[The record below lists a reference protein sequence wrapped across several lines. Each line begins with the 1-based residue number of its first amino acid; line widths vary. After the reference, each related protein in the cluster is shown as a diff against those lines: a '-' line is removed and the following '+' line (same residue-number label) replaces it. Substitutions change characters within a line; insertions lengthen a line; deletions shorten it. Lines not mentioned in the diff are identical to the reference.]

1 MSKKRKTKAPKKS
14 NKLKHRL
21 KAYIKKVFDQN
32 PEIQQNYKQIS
43 AQLDI
48 KDAHT
53 RKLVLTALYE
63 LKDEGYLHEFSRGN
77 FCVNLIHTAE
87 IIGEI
92 DITSRGAGFVIVEG
106 LENDIYIAPENT
118 NRALHGD
125 RVKVSITKEG
135 KKRTEG
141 KITDVIERKTTQFVG
156 TIEMHQRFAFVVTDN
171 NRINVD
177 LYVTKEKLNGAK
189 DGDKVLAK
197 LSSWP
202 ASAES
207 PYGEIVEVLGKPG
220 SNDTEMMAI
229 LLGNDLE
236 IKFPQEVIK
245 QAEGVGMSL
254 DEEEIKTRRDMRN
267 VTTFT
272 IDPFDAKD
280 FDDALSIQT
289 LENGNY
295 EIGIHIADVSHYV
308 TPDSA
313 MDKEALKRSNSVYL
327 VDRVIP
333 MLPEQLSNLA
343 CSLRPN
349 EDKYTF
355 SAVFE
360 IDEKGKIYKE
370 WFGKTA
376 THSDRRFTYEEA
388 QEIIEGAEGDFKD
401 EILILDKIAKLYRK
415 KRLANGA
422 LNIESDEIRFKLN
435 EKGEPVE
442 VVHKVAKDSNKLVEE
457 FMLLANKKVALRIG
471 KKNKG
476 QQIQPSVYRVH
487 DKPDLSKLEM
497 FRTFIDKFGYE
508 IDFTHPDQISTAIN
522 KLLKDV
528 RLKNE
533 FSLIQTMAIRSMS
546 KAEYSTTNIGHYG
559 LSFEYYTH
567 FTSPIRRYADLMVHR
582 ILFEE
587 LHQTNHKYSGVLDEI
602 CKRISRNER
611 KAIEAERDSNKYFQ
625 VQFVKDK
632 VGEIYEGT
640 VSGLADFGMFVKMD
654 ENQCEGMITIASLPN
669 DRFSFDQ
676 EKFCI
681 RGAKTKKE
689 YNFGDKVRVQ
699 IVAVNPKKRQIDLE
713 IFEF

>member
-1 MSKKRKTKAPKKS
+1 MSKKRKSKGPKKS
-14 NKLKHRL
+14 NKLKYRL
-21 KAYIKKVFDQN
+21 KAYIKKIFEQN
-32 PEIQQNYKQIS
+32 PELQLNYKQVS
-43 AQLDI
+43 GQLDI
-48 KDAHT
+48 KDSHT
-53 RKLVLTALYE
+53 RKLVLTALNE
-63 LKDEGYLHEFSRGN
+63 LKQDGFLNEFSRGS
-77 FCVNLIHTAE
+77 FSINLDHSAE
-87 IIGEI
+87 LIGEI
-92 DITSRGAGFVIVEG
+92 DITSRGAGFVMIEDV
-106 LENDIYIAPENT
+106 ENDIYVSPENI

-125 RVKVSITKEG
+125 IVKVEITKEG

-141 KITDVIERKTTQFVG
+141 KIVDIIERKTTQFVG
-156 TIEMHQRFAFVVTDN
+156 TVEMHQRFAFVVTDN
-171 NRINVD
+171 NRVNVD

-197 LSSWP
+197 ISSWP
-202 ASAES
+202 ASADN

-220 SNDTEMMAI
+220 TNDTEMMAI

-236 IKFPQEVIK
+236 IKFPQEVVA
-245 QAEGVGMSL
+245 QAESVGMEL

-267 VTTFT
+267 VPTFT

-280 FDDALSIQT
+280 FDDALSFQK

-295 EIGIHIADVSHYV
+295 EIGVHIADVSHYV

-360 IDEKGKIYKE
+360 IDEKGKIYNE

-388 QEIIEGAEGDFKD
+388 QEIIEGADGDFKE
-401 EILILDKIAKLYRK
+401 EILTLDKIAKIYRR
-415 KRLANGA
+415 KRLKNGA
-422 LNIESDEIRFKLN
+422 LNIESEEIRFKLN
-435 EKGEPVE
+435 DKGEPVE
-442 VVHKVAKDSNKLVEE
+442 VVTKIAKDSNKLIEE
-457 FMLLANKKVALRIG
+457 FMLLANKKVALRVG
-471 KKNKG
+471 KKPKG
-476 QQIQPSVYRVH
+476 QNIQPNVYRIH
-487 DKPDLSKLEM
+487 DKPDLSKLEV
-497 FRTFIDKFGYE
+497 FKTFIDKFGYE
-508 IDFTHPDQISTAIN
+508 INFTHPDQISTAIN
-522 KLLKDV
+522 ALLKDV

-546 KAEYSTTNIGHYG
+546 KAEYSTKNIGHYG
-559 LSFEYYTH
+559 LGFEYYTH

-587 LHQTNHKYSGVLDEI
+587 LHNRNHKYSGVLDDI

-632 VGEIYEGT
+632 IGEIYEGT

-654 ENQCEGMITIASLPN
+654 ENQCEGMVTISSLPG
-669 DRFSFDQ
+669 DRFVFDQ
-676 EKFCI
+676 DKFCI
-681 RGAKTKKE
+681 KGTKTKQE
-689 YNFGDKVRVQ
+689 YNFGDKVKVQ
-699 IVAVNPKKRQIDLE
+699 ITNVNPKKRQIDLE

>member
-1 MSKKRKTKAPKKS
+1 MSKKRKSKGPKKS
-14 NKLKHRL
+14 NKLKYRL
-21 KAYIKKVFDQN
+21 KAYIKKIFEQN
-32 PEIQQNYKQIS
+32 PELQLNYKQVS
-43 AQLDI
+43 GQLDI
-48 KDAHT
+48 KDSHT
-53 RKLVLTALYE
+53 RKLVLTALNE
-63 LKDEGYLHEFSRGN
+63 LKQDGFLNEFSRGS
-77 FCVNLIHTAE
+77 FSINLDHSAE
-87 IIGEI
+87 LIGEI
-92 DITSRGAGFVIVEG
+92 DITSRGAGFVMIEDV
-106 LENDIYIAPENT
+106 ENDIYVSPENI

-125 RVKVSITKEG
+125 IVKVEITKEG

-141 KITDVIERKTTQFVG
+141 KIVDIIERKTTQFVG
-156 TIEMHQRFAFVVTDN
+156 TVEMHQRFAFVVTDN
-171 NRINVD
+171 TRVNVD

-197 LSSWP
+197 ISSWP
-202 ASAES
+202 ASADN

-220 SNDTEMMAI
+220 TNDTEMMAI

-236 IKFPQEVIK
+236 IKFPQEVVA
-245 QAEGVGMSL
+245 QAESVGMEL

-267 VTTFT
+267 VPTFT

-280 FDDALSIQT
+280 FDDALSFQK

-295 EIGIHIADVSHYV
+295 EIGVHIADVSHYV

-360 IDEKGKIYKE
+360 IDEKGKIYNE

-388 QEIIEGAEGDFKD
+388 QEIIEGADGDFKE
-401 EILILDKIAKLYRK
+401 EILTLDKIAKIYRR
-415 KRLANGA
+415 KRLKNGA
-422 LNIESDEIRFKLN
+422 LNIESEEIRFKLN
-435 EKGEPVE
+435 DKGEPVE
-442 VVHKVAKDSNKLVEE
+442 VVTKIAKDSNKLIEE
-457 FMLLANKKVALRIG
+457 FMLLANKKVALRVG
-471 KKNKG
+471 KKPKG
-476 QQIQPSVYRVH
+476 QNIQPNVYRIH
-487 DKPDLSKLEM
+487 DKPDLSKLEV
-497 FRTFIDKFGYE
+497 FKTFIDKFGYE
-508 IDFTHPDQISTAIN
+508 INFTHPDQISTAIN
-522 KLLKDV
+522 ALLKDV

-546 KAEYSTTNIGHYG
+546 KAEYSTKNIGHYG
-559 LSFEYYTH
+559 LGFEYYTH

-587 LHQTNHKYSGVLDEI
+587 LQNRNHKYSGVLDDI

-632 VGEIYEGT
+632 IGEIYEGT

-654 ENQCEGMITIASLPN
+654 ENQCEGMVTISSLPG
-669 DRFSFDQ
+669 DRFVFDQ
-676 EKFCI
+676 DKFCI
-681 RGAKTKKE
+681 KGTKTKQE
-689 YNFGDKVRVQ
+689 YNFGDKVKVQ
-699 IVAVNPKKRQIDLE
+699 ITNVNPKKRQIDLE